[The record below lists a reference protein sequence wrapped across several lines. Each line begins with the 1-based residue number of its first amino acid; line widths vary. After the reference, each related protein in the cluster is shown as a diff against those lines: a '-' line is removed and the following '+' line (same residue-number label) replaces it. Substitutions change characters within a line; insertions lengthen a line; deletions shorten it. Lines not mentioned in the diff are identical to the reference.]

1 MQCKEATVIDRPQ
14 DEIRAPEVTEGAPLP
29 TMTDRASWQ
38 AQIDELTVRE
48 KALTRESDAIAA
60 ARRRLPMVEI
70 DGSVPVTGERGRVPL
85 LDVFEGRRQLVVY
98 YHMWH
103 DGKPAEE
110 QCEGCTFFNG
120 QVSELS
126 YLHARDVTYATF
138 SEGPYEESAAYRRFM
153 GYDMPWYSARESE
166 DALLAGR
173 WFGMLVSYLRDGDRV
188 FETYWTTG
196 RGTEV
201 MAPAYGILDRTIY
214 GRQEPFED
222 SPAGW
227 PQHWVNNGSQFRTNG
242 RPSAQWSRLAAGRP
256 DDLTASPTS

>member
-1 MQCKEATVIDRPQ
+1 VIDRPQ
-14 DEIRAPEVTEGAPLP
+14 DEIRAPEATEGAPLP
-29 TMTDRASWQ
+29 PVTDRASWQ
-38 AQIDELTVRE
+38 AQIDEMAVRE
-48 KALTRESDAIAA
+48 KAHTREGDAIAA
-60 ARRRLPMVEI
+60 ARRRLPM
-70 DGSVPVTGERGRVPL
+70 
-85 LDVFEGRRQLVVY
+85 VVY

-103 DGKPAEE
+103 DGKPAED

-138 SEGPYEESAAYRRFM
+138 SQGPYEESAAYRRFM

-166 DALLAGR
+166 EALLAGR
-173 WFGMLVSYLRDGDRV
+173 WFGMFVSYLRDGDRA

-196 RGTEV
+196 RGTEA

-222 SPAGW
+222 SPEGW

-242 RPSAQWSRLAAGRP
+242 RPSAQWSRLAAGRS